1 MRGFEERPLPFWP
14 GEASN
19 GEFVPRAP
27 TDRDRWIAHLTLA
40 RVMEAADRLRCDR
53 RQLLQSASGMA
64 AMLGIVNLAACSGGD
79 GSPDAAPAARASTS
93 TPPTSAGGT
102 FTVPPPEDV
111 AACHE
116 ALGTQGEFIFDIHT
130 HHVVPEGPWRTTA
143 PRIADMIADLV
154 PDGCAEADPYVCLD
168 RNAYLFDMFLAS
180 DTTVALLSDVPNS
193 GPDDAP
199 IPFAEAV
206 KTQDLAAELTT
217 GGASRV
223 LVHNVIAPNF
233 GDLQMR
239 LDDMTARAET
249 GDVAA
254 FKVYTAWGPNRQ
266 GFELDDPA
274 IGLPVVQHAH
284 DLGVRVFCAHK
295 GLPLLEFDRRHNSP
309 RDMVALSRIFP
320 DMQFVVYHGAYEKE
334 ITEGPYDPNDATNGI
349 NAMVKAMEDLGVAP
363 NSNVWAELGT
373 TWRNTMHNPTEAAHV
388 IGKLLRYVGEDRVCW
403 GTDGIWYGSPQP
415 QIMAFRTFQIAPE
428 LRDRYGY
435 PELTD
440 AIKRKVFGLNGAELF
455 GLDPTATRCVL
466 DGDALAA
473 ARPAAQELASSGAMG
488 AVWRPRGPI
497 TRREMFSWLR
507 SPATRWT
514 P

>member
-14 GEASN
+14 GEATN
-19 GEFVPRAP
+19 GEFIPDAP
-27 TDRDRWIAHLTLA
+27 TDRDRWVAHLTLA
-40 RVMEAADRLRCDR
+40 RVMEAANRLHMDR

-64 AMLGIVNLAACSGGD
+64 AMLGVVNLAACSGG
-79 GSPDAAPAARASTS
+79 GSPDAAPTSRAATTA
-93 TPPTSAGGT
+93 PPTGAGGT

-111 AACHE
+111 AACNE
-116 ALGTQGEFIFDIHT
+116 VLGTQGEFIFDIHT
-130 HHVVPEGPWRTTA
+130 HHVVPDGPWRTTA

-154 PDGCAEADPYVCLD
+154 PDGCTEADPYVCLD

-180 DTTVALLSDVPNS
+180 DTTIALLSDVPNS

-199 IPFAEAV
+199 MPFAEAV
-206 KTQDLAAELTT
+206 KTQDLAADLTT
-217 GGASRV
+217 GGAGRL

-239 LDDMTARAET
+239 LDDMTAKVET

-284 DLGVRVFCAHK
+284 DLGVKVFCAHK

-309 RDMVALSRIFP
+309 RDMIALSRIFP
-320 DMQFVVYHGAYEKE
+320 DMQFVVYHGGYKKE
-334 ITEGPYDPNDATNGI
+334 ITEGPYDPGDATNGI

-388 IGKLLRYVGEDRVCW
+388 LGKLLRYVGEDRVCW

-428 LRDRYGY
+428 LLDRYG
-435 PELTD
+435 
-440 AIKRKVFGLNGAELF
+440 
-455 GLDPTATRCVL
+455 
-466 DGDALAA
+466 
-473 ARPAAQELASSGAMG
+473 
-488 AVWRPRGPI
+488 
-497 TRREMFSWLR
+497 
-507 SPATRWT
+507 
-514 P
+514 